1 VDLPVQPESKRRV
14 AEQQQ
19 QSKKSLLE
27 KRVPLIAGKRRGCT
41 TGQGPRHEEVED
53 R

>member
-27 KRVPLIAGKRRGCT
+27 KRVPLIAGKRRGST
-41 TGQGPRHEEVED
+41 TCQGPRHEKVED

>member
-1 VDLPVQPESKRRV
+1 MDLPVQPESQSRV

-19 QSKKSLLE
+19 QCKNSLLE
-27 KRVPLIAGKRRGCT
+27 KRVPLIAGKRRSCT
-41 TGQGPRHEEVED
+41 TGHGPRHEKVED